1 MARYPQQMINVVLRE
16 RSVNDSPAIQQ
27 ALKEVERRL
36 AERGRVLLR
45 ASGTEPLVRVMVEGE
60 DSEEV
65 EREVKWLSDI
75 VQQEVGEI

>member
-1 MARYPQQMINVVLRE
+1 
-16 RSVNDSPAIQQ
+16 
-27 ALKEVERRL
+27 
-36 AERGRVLLR
+36 
-45 ASGTEPLVRVMVEGE
+45 MVEGE